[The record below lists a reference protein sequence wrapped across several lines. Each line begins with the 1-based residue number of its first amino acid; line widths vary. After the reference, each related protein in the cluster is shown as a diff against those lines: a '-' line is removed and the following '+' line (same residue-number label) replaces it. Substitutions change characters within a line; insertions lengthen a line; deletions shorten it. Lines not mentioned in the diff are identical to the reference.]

1 MPDWWRMLVVRG
13 TKKLRDRVRA
23 TPAGDSDV
31 STTLLG
37 DWFATALFWK
47 PQVALLVNERTLLP
61 VYMPLAPAA
70 TLLDRVPE
78 AIASALRLQGV
89 DEATIASE
97 LAAMSDT
104 RIAPTNNPSII
115 GVMNGFAMQGTRRF
129 GVTRF
134 DLEQLTMEMSRMI
147 TPLEKGGESPDRR
160 LAALLGTGGR
170 EQLPSNVIPFPGS
183 HRPET
188 TPASV
193 GQRRSTASVF
203 QLKVTLQNIEPPV
216 WRRVLVDAASTLDHV
231 HEVIQA
237 AFGWWN
243 YHLHEFEIDGK
254 SYGVPDPDDDWGTP
268 TIDERRIRLDKI
280 ATVDSS
286 ISYTYDFGDGWDHRI
301 TVEKI
306 LTASDARGACMHRRA
321 PSVPTG
327 RLRRPLGLREPARR
341 PRRPHPS
348 RTSGAGRV
356 DRPSLRPRGVRPR
369 RLRPQPA
376 RGPPRR
382 PRRLSSPLVDEP
394 ARIRLTPSRSR
405 PGVPMHDCAGS

>member
-268 TIDERRIRLDKI
+268 TIDERRIRLDTI
-280 ATVDSS
+280 VTVDSS

-301 TVEKI
+301 MVEKI
-306 LTASDARGACMHRRA
+306 LTASDPRCLHASAGAERAHRKTAAAHGVTRTCSPPSPTA
-321 PSVPTG
+321 PTPNIGSWPSGSAVPST
-327 RLRRPLGLREPARR
+327 
-341 PRRPHPS
+341 PRRSTQTPS
-348 RTSGAGRV
+348 PTTCERAASP
-356 DRPSLRPRGVRPR
+356 PSTTEQSAL
-369 RLRPQPA
+369 
-376 RGPPRR
+376 
-382 PRRLSSPLVDEP
+382 DEP
-394 ARIRLTPSRSR
+394 ARIR
-405 PGVPMHDCAGS
+405 

>member
-1 MPDWWRMLVVRG
+1 M
-13 TKKLRDRVRA
+13 RA
-23 TPAGDSDV
+23 TPAGAGDA

-47 PQVALLVNERTLLP
+47 PHVALLVNERTLLP

-70 TLLDRVPE
+70 TLLDRVPD
-78 AIASALRLQGV
+78 AIASALRRQGV
-89 DEATIASE
+89 DEAIIASE
-97 LAAMSDT
+97 LAAMSTT
-104 RIAPTNNPSII
+104 RIAPTNNPSIV
-115 GVMNGFAMQGTRRF
+115 GTMNGFAMQGTRRF
-129 GVTRF
+129 GVTMF

-160 LAALLGTGGR
+160 LAAVLGAGGR

-183 HRPET
+183 HRSDT

-193 GQRRSTASVF
+193 SQRRSTASVY
-203 QLKVTLQNIEPPV
+203 QLKVTLQNIKPPV

-268 TIDERRIRLDKI
+268 TIDERRVRLDKI
-280 ATVDSS
+280 ATVGSS

-306 LTASDARGACMHRRA
+306 LPASDVAVPACIGGRRA
-321 PSVPTG
+321 CPPEDCGGPWGYENLLAALADRTHPEHRELAEWIGRPFDPEAFDPDDFADNLREG
-327 RLRRPLGLREPARR
+327 RLA
-341 PRRPHPS
+341 
-348 RTSGAGRV
+348 AF
-356 DRPSLRPRGVRPR
+356 D
-369 RLRPQPA
+369 
-376 RGPPRR
+376 
-382 PRRLSSPLVDEP
+382 D
-394 ARIRLTPSRSR
+394 
-405 PGVPMHDCAGS
+405 